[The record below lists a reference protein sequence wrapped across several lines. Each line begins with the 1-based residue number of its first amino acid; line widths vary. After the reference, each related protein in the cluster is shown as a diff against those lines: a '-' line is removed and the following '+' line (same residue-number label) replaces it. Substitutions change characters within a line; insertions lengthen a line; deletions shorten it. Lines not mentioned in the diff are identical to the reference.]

1 MASLSLHNLR
11 MDFIE
16 RNLFSNV
23 CFDVEKGDKFGFIGA
38 NGVGKTT
45 LFRII
50 NGETDFSLAKNA
62 WPGSHKQAM
71 RYGHWQMTY
80 AS

>member
-50 NGETDFSLAKNA
+50 NGEMSPTDGNVFMSKDTVL
-62 WPGSHKQAM
+62 G
-71 RYGHWQMTY
+71 
-80 AS
+80 